1 MRTLFR
7 LCGRGEER
15 VGKFLGFEQALRQR
29 DAMHC
34 TTLFVLGPRRTWKKL
49 VTRVVACIL
58 LDLLSA
64 HL

>member
-34 TTLFVLGPRRTWKKL
+34 TTLFVLGPRRTWKK
-49 VTRVVACIL
+49 
-58 LDLLSA
+58 
-64 HL
+64 